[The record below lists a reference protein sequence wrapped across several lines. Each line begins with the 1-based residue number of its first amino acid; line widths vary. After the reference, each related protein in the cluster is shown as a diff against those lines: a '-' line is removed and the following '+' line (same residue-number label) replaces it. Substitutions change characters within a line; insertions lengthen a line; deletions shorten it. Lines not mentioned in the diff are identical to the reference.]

1 MAVNYKDALKNL
13 FEEEKTLFNTFKLV
27 HDTYV
32 KDPQSIKTEFDELG
46 SEVMKKLKHA
56 EDMLCRQTETG
67 RFNKFSN
74 QLSEKFWGE
83 VKKYYPAIDEVQVD
97 YGIKGVDI
105 DDLF

>member
-1 MAVNYKDALKNL
+1 MAVKYKSTLKNL
-13 FEEEKTLFNTFKLV
+13 FEEEKLLFNQFKV
-27 HDTYV
+27 IHDKYV
-32 KDPQSIKTEFDELG
+32 KNPKSVETEFNEIG
-46 SEVMKKLKHA
+46 SEVMKKLRHA

-67 RFNKFSN
+67 RFNKFST

-83 VKKYYPAIDEVQVD
+83 VKRYYPAIDAVQVD

>member
-1 MAVNYKDALKNL
+1 MSVKYKNTL
-13 FEEEKTLFNTFKLV
+13 KTLFEDEKQLFNSFKLV
-27 HDTYV
+27 HDKYV
-32 KDPQSIKTEFDELG
+32 KNPKSVKSEFNELG